1 MDTRPSD
8 KAGPRAASPL
18 AAPAC
23 PLCGQPNACAPARTG
38 AFSQPCWCES
48 VDFSAE
54 LLARVPDGLRNK
66 ACICRACAAGAP
78 QADNATQ
85 AAIAPPKTRA

>member
-8 KAGPRAASPL
+8 KAGAR

-54 LLARVPDGLRNK
+54 LLARVPEGLRNK
-66 ACICRACAAGAP
+66 ACICQACAAAS
-78 QADNATQ
+78 QADSATK
-85 AAIAPPKTRA
+85 AATAAMLPPKAQA